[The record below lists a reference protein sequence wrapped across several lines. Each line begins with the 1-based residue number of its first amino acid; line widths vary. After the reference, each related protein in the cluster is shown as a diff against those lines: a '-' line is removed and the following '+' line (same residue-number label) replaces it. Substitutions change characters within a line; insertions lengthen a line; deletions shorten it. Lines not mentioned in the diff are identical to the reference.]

1 MNYRSLSKTEIRQLE
16 QNGCHA
22 QSWDKVNVKEGFDPS
37 RVKNVDFAGT
47 VKIGDFKKAVPV
59 YDGITK
65 PAGLYKC
72 YIQDCIIHDNAYI
85 SDVKY
90 LANYE
95 IQTDAIINSVFSLT
109 VSGESSFGN
118 GTEIEIFNEG
128 GGREL
133 PIFDKLSAQ
142 VAYLMVTY
150 RHDCEFIKKLTA
162 VIRKYTDSRKSP
174 TGMIGQNARV
184 LNCGTLCNVWIGAA
198 AVIEGAIRLEEGTIA
213 STTYDP
219 TYVGSGVIGKKFII
233 LSGSKVDSSTLLTK
247 CFVGQGVQMGKQF
260 SAENSAFFA
269 NCEGFHSESCSV
281 FAGPYTLTHHKSTL
295 LIAAMFSFYN
305 AGSGSNQS
313 NHMYKLG
320 PVHQGILE
328 RGSKT
333 GSFSYMLWP
342 SRIGAFSVVIGKHYA
357 NFDNK
362 DLPFSYI
369 LESGGKTV
377 VIPALNFFTV
387 GTKRDSAKWPKRDRR
402 KDPDKLDILNFDLLS
417 PYIIGRVLR
426 AEDVLKKLQQE
437 SEESDELVSYKGQ
450 FIEIKR
456 LEKSLKDYNIIV
468 DMYLGNQIIKQLDSQ
483 SETESFE
490 KIKSSLKVDIPGAL
504 DNWVDMSGMISPSE
518 KIETLSVEIK
528 TKTIDSLEK
537 LRTSLSDIHDS
548 YDQLSWPWCLT
559 LILIRYN
566 IDWENLSAQTFIDII
581 NSWKEASLEANQRI
595 LDDAGKEFAPKS
607 RIGYGIDGD
616 DETVNRDFEN
626 VNGNFDENSFV
637 KGLRE
642 ESEAIIITAKKTISF
657 LTSLSN

>member
-1 MNYRSLSKTEIRQLE
+1 MNYRALSKTEIGQLE

-22 QSWDKVNVKEGFDPS
+22 QSWDKVNVKEGFDPL

-72 YIQDCIIHDNAYI
+72 HIQDCIIHDDAYI

-95 IQTDAIINSVFSLT
+95 IQTDAIINSVFALT

-150 RHDCEFIKKLTA
+150 RHDGEFIKKLTA
-162 VIRKYTDSRKSP
+162 IIRKYTDSRKST

-184 LNCGTLCNVWIGAA
+184 LNCGTLRNVWIGAA

-213 STTYDP
+213 STTHDP

-233 LSGSKVDSSTLLTK
+233 LSGSKVDSGALLAK

-269 NCEGFHSESCSV
+269 NCEGFHGESCSV
-281 FAGPYTLTHHKSTL
+281 FAGPYSVTHHKSTL

-333 GSFSYMLWP
+333 GSFSYLLWP

-357 NFDNK
+357 NFDNTE
-362 DLPFSYI
+362 LPFSYI
-369 LESGGKTV
+369 LESRGKTV
-377 VIPALNFFTV
+377 VIPALNFFTA
-387 GTKRDSAKWPKRDRR
+387 GTKRDSVKWPKRDRR

-417 PYIIGRVLR
+417 PYIIGKVLR

-437 SEESDELVSYKGQ
+437 SEDSDELVPYKGQ

-456 LEKSLKDYNIIV
+456 LEKSLKDYNTIV
-468 DMYLGNQIIKQLDSQ
+468 DLYLGNQIIKQLDSQ

-504 DNWVDMSGMISPSE
+504 DNWVDMSGMISPSK

-528 TKTIDSLEK
+528 TKTIDSVEK

-548 YDQLSWPWCLT
+548 YDQLAWPWCLT
-559 LILIRYN
+559 LILNRYN
-566 IDWENLSAQTFIDII
+566 IDWENLSVQTFIDIV

-616 DETVNRDFEN
+616 QATVDRDFEN
-626 VNGNFDENSFV
+626 VIGNFDENSFV
-637 KGLRE
+637 TGLRE
-642 ESEAIIITAKKTISF
+642 ESEAIVTTADKTITF
-657 LTSLSN
+657 LKSLKT

>member
-1 MNYRSLSKTEIRQLE
+1 
-16 QNGCHA
+16 
-22 QSWDKVNVKEGFDPS
+22 
-37 RVKNVDFAGT
+37 
-47 VKIGDFKKAVPV
+47 
-59 YDGITK
+59 
-65 PAGLYKC
+65 
-72 YIQDCIIHDNAYI
+72 
-85 SDVKY
+85 
-90 LANYE
+90 
-95 IQTDAIINSVFSLT
+95 
-109 VSGESSFGN
+109 
-118 GTEIEIFNEG
+118 
-128 GGREL
+128 
-133 PIFDKLSAQ
+133 
-142 VAYLMVTY
+142 
-150 RHDCEFIKKLTA
+150 
-162 VIRKYTDSRKSP
+162 
-174 TGMIGQNARV
+174 MIGQNARV
-184 LNCGTLCNVWIGAA
+184 LNCGTLRNVWIGAA

-213 STTYDP
+213 STTHDP

-233 LSGSKVDSSTLLTK
+233 LSGSKVDSGALLAK

-269 NCEGFHSESCSV
+269 NCEGFHGESCSV
-281 FAGPYTLTHHKSTL
+281 FAGPYTVTHHKSTL

-333 GSFSYMLWP
+333 GSFSYLLWP

-357 NFDNK
+357 NFDNTE
-362 DLPFSYI
+362 LPFSYI

-377 VIPALNFFTV
+377 VIPALNFFTA
-387 GTKRDSAKWPKRDRR
+387 GTKRDSVKWPKRDRR

-437 SEESDELVSYKGQ
+437 SEDSDELVPFKGQ

-456 LEKSLKDYNIIV
+456 LEKSLKDYNTIV
-468 DMYLGNQIIKQLDSQ
+468 DLYLGNQIIKQLDSQ

-528 TKTIDSLEK
+528 TKTIDSVEK

-548 YDQLSWPWCLT
+548 YDQLAWPWCLA
-559 LILIRYN
+559 LILNRYN
-566 IDWENLSAQTFIDII
+566 IDWENLSVQTFIDIV

-616 DETVNRDFEN
+616 QATVDRDFEN
-626 VNGNFDENSFV
+626 VIGNFDENSFV

-657 LTSLSN
+657 LTSLKN

>member
-1 MNYRSLSKTEIRQLE
+1 MNYRSLSKTEIGQLE

-72 YIQDCIIHDNAYI
+72 HIQDCIIHDDAYI

-95 IQTDAIINSVFSLT
+95 IQTDAIINSVFALT

-150 RHDCEFIKKLTA
+150 RHDGEFIKKLTA
-162 VIRKYTDSRKSP
+162 VIRKYTDSRKST

-184 LNCGTLCNVWIGAA
+184 LNCGTLRNVWIGAA

-213 STTYDP
+213 STTHDP

-233 LSGSKVDSSTLLTK
+233 LSGSKVDSGALLAK

-269 NCEGFHSESCSV
+269 NCEGFHGESCSV
-281 FAGPYTLTHHKSTL
+281 FAGPYSVTHHKSTL
-295 LIAAMFSFYN
+295 LIAGMFSFYN
-305 AGSGSNQS
+305 AGSGTNQS

-328 RGSKT
+328 RGAKT
-333 GSFSYMLWP
+333 GSFSYLLWP
-342 SRIGAFSVVIGKHYA
+342 ARVGAFSAIVGKHYA
-357 NFDNK
+357 NFDTS
-362 DLPFSYI
+362 DFPFSYI
-369 LESGGKTV
+369 TESDGKSTLT
-377 VIPALNFFTV
+377 PAMNLFTV
-387 GTKRDSAKWPKRDRR
+387 GTRRDIIKWPNRDRR
-402 KDPDKLDILNFDLLS
+402 NDPIKYDLINFDLFS
-417 PYIIGRVLR
+417 PYIVGKVLR
-426 AEDVLKKLQQE
+426 AIQTLHDLYEKASRDREYIIHQ
-437 SEESDELVSYKGQ
+437 G
-450 FIEIKR
+450 IHIKR
-456 LEKSLKDYNIIV
+456 LLLKSNSKYYEIVIDIFIGDEVLKCIKELPDDTSINDIKKRLSPEVGFVDTNWVDAAGLLAPRKVISDFMSEVRNNKLCTVEQLNAALNKIYTSYDLHAWAWCADLIEKR
-468 DMYLGNQIIKQLDSQ
+468 LGNRPNELTTEQLTGIITDWQ
-483 SETESFE
+483 T
-490 KIKSSLKVDIPGAL
+490 SSLKL
-504 DNWVDMSGMISPSE
+504 NNMI
-518 KIETLSVEIK
+518 IK
-528 TKTIDSLEK
+528 
-537 LRTSLSDIHDS
+537 
-548 YDQLSWPWCLT
+548 
-559 LILIRYN
+559 
-566 IDWENLSAQTFIDII
+566 
-581 NSWKEASLEANQRI
+581 
-595 LDDAGKEFAPKS
+595 DAEKEFSKKS
-607 RIGYGIDGD
+607 QIGFGIDGD
-616 DETVNRDFEN
+616 DEVAAQDFIN
-626 VNGNFDENSFV
+626 VRGSFDNNKFV
-637 KGLRE
+637 RE
-642 ESEAIIITAKKTISF
+642 TLADSEKIRQIAKYWLNILK
-657 LTSLSN
+657 